1 MGAVADN
8 AGSSP
13 KAGRRGS
20 SQLGAG
26 LGPVLCWAIVFA
38 DIGTSVYY
46 TPGILFGRVGNHAA
60 LFVGLT
66 LVVFILLTIK
76 YAEVSIRYPQGGGV
90 VTVGAQAANNFVGL
104 IGGLLILVDY
114 FLTAALSA
122 LSGVIYLTVIA
133 PSLKGVVVALTVSA
147 LILIAVLNLIGISAN
162 AKVTAVVAVIAI
174 ASQLAVVIAV
184 LVHVGIGGALAA
196 FPKVLS
202 GPRISGVGLLTG
214 YAGAFLAFSGLESI
228 SQLAPT
234 MAHPNRRTAPR
245 AMVLVVITV
254 AITSPLLTLWS
265 TTLLNPKGNDPNQLI
280 SLLGGFAAG
289 PLLQFEVAAS
299 AALLL
304 VFASNTAIIGSYHV
318 FLALSRMRFLPA
330 ALQKANP
337 WRKTPHW
344 AILTSTTIPVA
355 VILISQ
361 GDVGILGDMYSFG
374 LLGAFSVTCVCL
386 DIVRWRERA
395 SHRRHGHTHRTAGSV
410 GTSMPTFVVGV
421 ITSLLVVTAWTTN
434 LVAKPLATLFGGAV
448 TILGLAVAGA
458 TYYLRQRR
466 GLPGPIPIVHRLAHA
481 WMKSPRLRHP
491 VLVVLSGTIS
501 EIEALVHAGIDV
513 SAQTPLIFAYLG
525 PDPTHGRRTRI
536 LEIVDPYLEDEHA
549 HLVFTAARRVTNAAQ
564 RHEVHAVY
572 ASDRDRSAT
581 VPELLDRL
589 NPKEIIV
596 LNDDKE
602 TLRALGKGGHRRMQ
616 RDGVA
621 MMRVARVARV
631 ARP

>member
-1 MGAVADN
+1 MAAAVDN

-13 KAGRRGS
+13 KSGRRGS
-20 SQLGAG
+20 SPLGVG

-46 TPGILFGRVGNHAA
+46 TPGILFGRVGSHAA

-122 LSGVIYLTVIA
+122 LSGLLYLTVIA
-133 PSLKGVVVALTVSA
+133 PNLKGAVVALTVVT
-147 LILIAVLNLIGISAN
+147 LILIAVLNFMGISAD
-162 AKVTAVVAVIAI
+162 AKVTAVVAVIAVV
-174 ASQLAVVIAV
+174 SQLAVIIAV
-184 LVHVGIGGALAA
+184 LVHVGIVGALGAI
-196 FPKVLS
+196 PKVVS
-202 GPRISGVGLLTG
+202 GPKISGVGVLTG

-228 SQLAPT
+228 SQLAPA
-234 MAHPNRRTAPR
+234 MAQPNRRTAPR
-245 AMVLVVITV
+245 AMLLVVITV

-265 TTLLNPKGNDPNQLI
+265 TTLLNPKGSDPTQLV
-280 SLLGGFAAG
+280 SLLGGYAAG
-289 PLLQFEVAAS
+289 PLLEFEVAAS

-318 FLALSRMRFLPA
+318 FLALSRMRFLPT
-330 ALQKANP
+330 ALQKKHR

-344 AILTSTTIPVA
+344 AILTATTVPIA
-355 VILISQ
+355 VIIISN

-386 DIVRWRERA
+386 DIVRWRERG
-395 SHRRHGHTHRTAGSV
+395 SHHRHGHTPATSATM
-410 GTSMPTFVVGV
+410 GTSLPMFVVGV

-466 GLPGPIPIVHRLAHA
+466 GLPGPVPFAHRLAHA
-481 WMKSPRLRHP
+481 WTSSPRLRHP
-491 VLVVLSGTIS
+491 VLVVLSGTIA
-501 EIEALVHAGIDV
+501 EIEALVHAGIDASV
-513 SAQTPLIFAYLG
+513 QTPLIFAYLG

-536 LEIVDPYLEDEHA
+536 LEIVDPYLEDENA
-549 HLVFTAARRVTNAAQ
+549 HLAFTAARRVTNAAQ
-564 RHEVHAVY
+564 RREVHAVY
-572 ASDRDRSAT
+572 ASDHNRAAT
-581 VPELLDRL
+581 IPEMLERL

-602 TLRALGKGGHRRMQ
+602 TLHALGKGSRRRMQ
-616 RDGVA
+616 RDGVT
-621 MMRVARVARV
+621 MLRVARVAR
-631 ARP
+631 A